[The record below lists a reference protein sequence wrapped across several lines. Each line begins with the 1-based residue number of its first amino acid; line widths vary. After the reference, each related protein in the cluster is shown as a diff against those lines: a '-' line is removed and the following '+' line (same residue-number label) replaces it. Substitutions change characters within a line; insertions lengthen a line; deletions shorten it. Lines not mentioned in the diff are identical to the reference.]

1 MSDLGTNTGS
11 TDTGSVNTGSV
22 NASTTEA
29 PKVEEKRYKLKING
43 VEEEHSESDVIRY
56 AQKSRAGDKYLQEAK
71 AARKQLELRESKFQA
86 YEQEQEERRRLP
98 ATKRMDHI
106 FDEIQDNPQAM
117 KDLWDS
123 LETKML
129 TRIEEESAGPESQR
143 AMKAE
148 RELARMKKEREN
160 YEERVK
166 EAQWKKSVEAQ
177 RPEQERAVMEVFK
190 VGKIPVT
197 EWNVKSV
204 ADIHINL
211 LRKGIKPDPQKV
223 ADYLKE
229 DRIDNIRAFSSSLT
243 KQVLDAYAKKD
254 ATAILAA
261 GESLVEMMGI
271 DLIKAVRAYD
281 MQLVE
286 KRRPSAQRQETHSAP
301 AEAVKGMSFEEA
313 QDERRK
319 RAQAM
324 SR

>member
-1 MSDLGTNTGS
+1 MSDLAGVDTAGTTV
-11 TDTGSVNTGSV
+11 TDSGVSQNSPQV
-22 NASTTEA
+22 EA
-29 PKVEEKRYKLKING
+29 QPEKRYKLKING
-43 VEEEHSESDVIRY
+43 VEEDHSESDVIRY

-71 AARKQLELRESKFQA
+71 AARKQLEARESKLFSD
-86 YEQEQEERRRLP
+86 EQQYEERRKLP
-98 ATKRMDHI
+98 ATKRMEHLFED
-106 FDEIQDNPQAM
+106 IQDDPQAI
-117 KDLWDS
+117 KELWDS
-123 LETKML
+123 LENRML
-129 TRIEEESAGPESQR
+129 AKIEEESAGPESQR
-143 AMKAE
+143 ALKAE
-148 RELARMKKEREN
+148 RELERMKKEREN
-160 YEERVK
+160 YDERVK
-166 EAQWKKSVEAQ
+166 EAQWKRSVEAQ

-243 KQVLDAYAKKD
+243 KQVLDAYSKKD

-286 KRRPSAQRQETHSAP
+286 KRRPSSQRQETHSP
-301 AEAVKGMSFEEA
+301 SPVEPVRGMSFEEA